1 MNKTIIIM
9 PIICIFIGL
18 LALISRQQ
26 HILPILLCL
35 ERLILLAIN
44 YLLLSQINKSIFIG
58 PYTIILLSIRV
69 SRARIGLTLLVIA
82 RRKIGN
88 DSLSSQITY
97 IC

>member
-1 MNKTIIIM
+1 MHKTIIII

-35 ERLILLAIN
+35 ERLILLIIN
-44 YLLLSQINKSIFIG
+44 SRLLSQINKSIFIG
-58 PYTIILLSIRV
+58 PYTVVLLSIRV
-69 SRARIGLTLLVIA
+69 SRARMGLTLLVIA

-88 DSLSSQITY
+88 DSLSSQTTY

>member
-1 MNKTIIIM
+1 MNKTIIII

-35 ERLILLAIN
+35 ERLILLIIN
-44 YLLLSQINKSIFIG
+44 YLLLSQVNKSIFIG
-58 PYTIILLSIRV
+58 PYIIILLSIRV

>member
-1 MNKTIIIM
+1 MNKTIIII

-35 ERLILLAIN
+35 ERLILLIIN
-44 YLLLSQINKSIFIG
+44 YLLLSQVNKSIFIG
-58 PYTIILLSIRV
+58 PYIIILLSIRV
-69 SRARIGLTLLVIA
+69 GRARIGLTLLVIA